1 VKAKAT
7 PERLAELVAQRLG
20 PVVRE
25 ELREAVAEVARP
37 DYDEWITAN
46 ECARRWGRRPR
57 FYRDHADEF
66 GARRVGG
73 GPKPRLEFNPSEVEW
88 AFARRR

>member
-1 VKAKAT
+1 VNAKAT
-7 PERLAELVAQRLG
+7 PERLADLVAERLG
-20 PVVRE
+20 PMLRD

-37 DYDEWITAN
+37 DYDEWITAK

-73 GPKPRLEFNPSEVEW
+73 GPKPRLEFNPAQVGR
-88 AFARRR
+88 ALAHRR